1 MSFSSINIQGNIISS
16 ETLDKIRSEE
26 KFKHQTPES
35 FDLSRTA
42 SLRDEIGLSWSILRT
57 QWQAFKKRLETLP
70 KGDTGTSLTRE
81 RFVIPLLQELGYE
94 VNLQKAQQINGKSYA
109 ISHGSSNLEYFPL
122 HIMGYND
129 NLDKRRETGGP
140 RLSPHALVQEYL
152 NNTEHLFALISN
164 GKQLR
169 LLRDATRLVR
179 MSYLEFDLERMFEEE
194 LYADFSILYRVL
206 HASRMPQRLE
216 ESSDS
221 YIEFYHQ
228 ESLASGTR
236 IRERLSDA
244 VEESIKRLAN
254 GFLEHPQNILLIK
267 KFEQDSLNAK
277 DYYTHQLRL
286 IYRILFLIVLEER
299 KLIYPEELTEEQQR
313 FRNVYYQYYS
323 IERLRKLTENSVFV
337 DAGKYDLW
345 ESLKTTFYL
354 FEREEYG
361 SKLGIKPLGSGLFAP
376 QALGNLKE
384 LRLNNGV
391 LLDVLKRL
399 TSFVNEQGQL
409 VRVNYSDLDVEEFGS
424 IYEGLLEYD
433 PKVEKAGTQYQ
444 FSFVKGEDRSSS
456 GSHYTPEEL
465 VKPLIKHSLDYIIE
479 DKLKEANPEAAL
491 LSIKVC
497 DVACG
502 SGHILLS
509 AARRIATELASLR
522 EGAEQPSPTYFRTAL
537 RDVIRN
543 CIYGVDLNPLAVEL
557 CKVAMWLEAHNPNEP
572 LNFLDHHIKCGNAIV
587 GLAHAEELEKGI
599 ADEAFKS
606 LPEDEKEV
614 ASAFK
619 KQNTQERKTSTQ
631 LSTYDVEKVDNELQ
645 DVQTAFEKFTNLP
658 ENTPEEIVHKE
669 KAYQDLTNG
678 KKWFR
683 LKNLADLQ
691 VAQFFIPKTTA
702 NKDKLTTH
710 AQYITYLKQGA
721 QIFDRGASMA
731 VGAEKRFFH
740 WFLEFP
746 EVFQKGGFDC
756 ILGNPPFLGDRRL
769 KVAYGNQFLEWIRST
784 FTNGAT
790 IDLVGYFFLRIN
802 EVIKING
809 FQSLIST
816 NTITQG
822 KAREEGLEKIISQ
835 GSQINHAVKS
845 MKWPGLA
852 AVEVS
857 LITIFKGTWNR
868 DLFLNNE
875 TVENITPY
883 LDHQESLGNPMPL
896 NENDG
901 KSYQGS
907 IILGMGFVLEKSEA
921 VELTKN
927 SINKE
932 VVLPYL
938 NGSDLNSSPDQSPSR
953 YVINFR
959 DWSESK
965 AKKYAEPYEI
975 LKEKVKPERQ
985 RWKID
990 KSGNEI
996 IGQYALR
1003 KPLPEKWWQH
1013 AEKRPAMYKELSKID
1028 RVLVSCRVSKYV
1040 NQSFVDVG
1048 PIFDVATSVVVRNKW
1063 FEYAALQSSIHD
1075 QWAWK
1080 YASTMKFDIRYTNRD
1095 CIDTF
1100 PLPIINVK
1108 LLDDLGETYHD
1119 LRSNLMMR
1127 VQLGLTKT
1135 YNQYHNQD
1143 LIKQV
1148 KSLEAKDF
1156 QKKFGKE
1163 TWHLYNHLEVK
1174 KQGDI
1179 SYEEAV
1185 SLILKLRELHK
1196 EMDEAVL
1203 VAYGW
1208 HEDSEKWGKAI
1219 QLRHDFYEVEYLPE
1233 NDRVRYTIHPEARKE
1248 VLKRLLLLN
1257 HERYAEEI
1265 KQGLHKKKDVEAF
1278 YKQKGKDIP
1287 EDVEFSDKKT
1297 KKTKK
1302 KENIRTID
1310 LFNQNE
1316 SIMKE
1321 FGLQEGIYTTRDV
1334 ASIIN
1339 KPISRVRSWFNKL
1352 VEIGYEG
1359 MDKSVKE
1366 DVDNKKI
1373 SFHGLIELVVIGEL
1387 LDNGFTIRRI
1397 FDARKDLAK
1406 KTNKLFPFATNNVN
1420 QKMKVSG
1427 SDISWDFIKGNVTLN
1442 GKGQYNLEIVR
1453 EFFRDIEFKNDIA
1466 QRIIPSKGNKRIEI
1480 NPTVAGGKP
1489 ALLNGRGIQVE
1500 QIFRMYSDPESIE
1513 DIISDYDGITKEDI
1527 EAVLQYKS

>member
-35 FDLSRTA
+35 FGLARNA

-109 ISHGSSNLEYFPL
+109 ISHGATNLENFPL

-206 HASRMPQRLE
+206 HSSRMPQRMD

-221 YIEFYHQ
+221 VIEYYHQ

-254 GFLEHPQNILLIK
+254 GFLEHPHNTALIE
-267 KFEQDSLNAK
+267 KFEQNSLNAK

-286 IYRILFLIVLEER
+286 IYRILFLVVLEER

-313 FRNVYYQYYS
+313 LRNVYYQYYS

-337 DAGKYDLW
+337 DAEKYDLW
-345 ESLKTTFYL
+345 ESLKTTFFL
-354 FEREEYG
+354 FEKEEYG

-433 PKVEKAGTQYQ
+433 PKVEKAGTHYQ

-522 EGAEQPSPTYFRTAL
+522 EGAEQPSPTYFRAAL

-587 GLAHAEELEKGI
+587 GLAHADELEKGI
-599 ADEAFKS
+599 ADEAFKT
-606 LPEDEKEV
+606 LPGDEKEV

-619 KQNTQERKTSTQ
+619 KRNAQERKNSTQ
-631 LSTYDVEKVDNELQ
+631 LTTFEVEKVDNELQ
-645 DVQTAFEKFTNLP
+645 DVQTVFEKFTNLP
-658 ENTPEEIVHKE
+658 ENTPEEIAQKE
-669 KAYQDLTNG
+669 KAYYDLTNG

-710 AQYITYLKQGA
+710 AQYITYLKQGT

-731 VGAEKRFFH
+731 VAAEKRFFH

-746 EVFQKGGFDC
+746 EVFQSASAEQSQSGGFDC
-756 ILGNPPFLGDRRL
+756 ILGNPPYKGGSKLSGL
-769 KVAYGNQFLEWIRST
+769 YGNDFLNYLKFKLPPFPGQCDLAAAFVRSDY
-784 FTNGAT
+784 N
-790 IDLVGYFFLRIN
+790 LIN
-802 EVIKING
+802 NNG
-809 FQSLIST
+809 FIGLITT
-816 NTITQG
+816 NTICQG
-822 KAREEGLEKIISQ
+822 DTRVGGLDNIIKQ
-835 GSQINHAVKS
+835 GGKINHAIKS
-845 MKWPGLA
+845 LEWPGAA
-852 AVEVS
+852 AVHVS
-857 LITIFKGTWNR
+857 IINYTKSTNNINFYLNSKKVAQINSYLTDALNITPKTLLSNQQICFKGT
-868 DLFLNNE
+868 
-875 TVENITPY
+875 
-883 LDHQESLGNPMPL
+883 
-896 NENDG
+896 
-901 KSYQGS
+901 
-907 IILGMGFVLEKSEA
+907 
-921 VELTKN
+921 
-927 SINKE
+927 SINGDGFLVK
-932 VVLPYL
+932 
-938 NGSDLNSSPDQSPSR
+938 DLVEIKSLEHEDPDNKIHFKFLIGNNINNLISIDDVST
-953 YVINFR
+953 YAINF
-959 DWSESK
+959 WNLNFEQIQKFPFAFEIVSK
-965 AKKYAEPYEI
+965 R
-975 LKEKVKPERQ
+975 VKPVRE
-985 RWKID
+985 KN
-990 KSGNEI
+990 KNKKLS
-996 IGQYALR
+996 
-1003 KPLPEKWWQH
+1003 EKWWVY
-1013 AEKRPAMYKELSKID
+1013 ERLRPDLYKAIESNKYAFALS
-1028 RVLVSCRVSKYV
+1028 LSSKYLNYTQI
-1040 NQSFVDVG
+1040 NQKI
-1048 PIFDVATSVVVRNKW
+1048 IFSNSTGVVSINDIRLIGV
-1063 FEYAALQSSIHD
+1063 LQSIFHNE
-1075 QWAWK
+1075 WAWRNS
-1080 YASTMKFDIRYTNRD
+1080 STLGSSTLSYTITD
-1095 CIDTF
+1095 SFETF
-1100 PLPIINVK
+1100 PFPNISEEINIEYVLSFRQQLLKK
-1108 LLDDLGETYHD
+1108 LK
-1119 LRSNLMMR
+1119 
-1127 VQLGLTKT
+1127 LGLTDL
-1135 YNQYHNQD
+1135 YNQFHNND
-1143 LIKQV
+1143 LKKNVTHINE
-1148 KSLEAKDF
+1148 KSFEKEY
-1156 QKKFGKE
+1156 GKE
-1163 TWHLYNHLEVK
+1163 TWNLYNHLEIK
-1174 KQGDI
+1174 KEGDI
-1179 SYEEAV
+1179 SFEEAV
-1185 SLILKLRELHK
+1185 PLIFKLRELHR
-1196 EMDEAVL
+1196 EIDEAVL
-1203 VAYGW
+1203 EAYGW

-1219 QLRHDFYEVEYLPE
+1219 QLRHDFFEVDYLPE

-1248 VLKRLLLLN
+1248 ALKRLLQLN
-1257 HERYAEEI
+1257 HERYEEEI

-1278 YKQKGKDIP
+1278 YKQKGMDIP

-1302 KENIRTID
+1302 KEDISTID

-1387 LDNGFTIRRI
+1387 LDNDFSIRKI
-1397 FDARKDLAK
+1397 FKAREDLAK

-1427 SDISWDFIKGNVTLN
+1427 SDITWDFDDGNITLN
-1442 GKGQYNLEIVR
+1442 GKGQYNMELVR